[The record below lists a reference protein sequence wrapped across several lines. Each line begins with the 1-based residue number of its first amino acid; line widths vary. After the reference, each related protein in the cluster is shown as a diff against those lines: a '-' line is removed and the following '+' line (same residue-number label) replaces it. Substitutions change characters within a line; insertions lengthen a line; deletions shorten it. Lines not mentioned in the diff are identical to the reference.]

1 MYTTLKKYL
10 PATLLCG
17 LLAGLLLVPNAQA
30 FWGKKKAE
38 EVKSAEAPK
47 TVNIAVLLSSPKEE
61 PYNTAL
67 IQSLERVKAEK
78 PEGIELEWTITENVA
93 PSDAER
99 VLRSVAEADKY
110 DIIWAHSSSFV
121 AADPSLVDDFPN
133 TMWVFAGAAHKNKG
147 GNFYHVV
154 TYPHEPAYLAGIIAG
169 MMTKND
175 TIGAV
180 AAFPFADVNVQVNGF
195 VEGAKSVNK
204 DLKTKMTYIESWY
217 DPTKAKEAA
226 LAQIASG
233 ADYIYAERFG
243 PFDACEEKGTYSFGQ
258 YVDQNDLAPE
268 VVVTSA
274 LAYWDPTVKLVVK
287 DWLDHAVN
295 GTPYNAPKEDIIFF
309 MKDGGAGLAPFH
321 SFEKELPAEVIAK
334 VKEVEAKIMS
344 GELTIPIIEGPVQS
358 N

>member
-1 MYTTLKKYL
+1 MHTTLKKTL
-10 PATLLCG
+10 PATLLTG
-17 LLAGLLLVPNAQA
+17 LLACLLLTPNANA

-38 EVKSAEAPK
+38 EVKNAEKPTA
-47 TVNIAVLLSSPKEE
+47 VNIAVLLSSPKEE

-67 IQSLERVKAEK
+67 IQALERMKAEK
-78 PEGIELEWTITENVA
+78 PEGLDLEWTVTENVA

-99 VLRSVAEADKY
+99 VLRSVAESGKY

-121 AADPSLVDDFPN
+121 AADPALVDDFPEI
-133 TMWVFAGAAHKNKG
+133 MWVFAGAAHKNKG

-180 AAFPFADVNVQVNGF
+180 AAFPFADVSVQVNGF

-204 DLKTKMTYIESWY
+204 NLKVKMTYIESWY

-243 PFDACEEKGTYSFGQ
+243 PFDACEEEGTFAFGQ
-258 YVDQNDLAPE
+258 YVDQNDIAPE
-268 VVVTSA
+268 VVVSSA
-274 LAYWDPTVKLVVK
+274 LAFWDPTVKLVVK
-287 DWLDHAVN
+287 DWFDHEVN
-295 GTPYNAPKEDIIFF
+295 GTPFNAPKEDIIFF
-309 MKDGGAGLAPFH
+309 MKDGGSGLAPYH
-321 SFEKELPAEVIAK
+321 GFEKELPNAVVKK
-334 VKEVEAKIMS
+334 VKAAEKKIMS
-344 GELTIPIIEGPVQS
+344 GELVVPIIEGPVQS